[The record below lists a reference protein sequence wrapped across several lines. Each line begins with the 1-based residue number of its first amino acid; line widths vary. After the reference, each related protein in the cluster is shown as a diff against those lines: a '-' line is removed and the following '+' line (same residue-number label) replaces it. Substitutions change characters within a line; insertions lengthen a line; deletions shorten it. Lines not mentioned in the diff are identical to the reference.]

1 MRILYTLLW
10 WLLLPLVFVRLAW
23 RARRQP
29 EYLQH
34 IGERFGFYPDRDA
47 PLRDSHVKPVIWLH
61 AVSVGET
68 RATVSL
74 VARLRAAYPGYRIL
88 LTHTTPTGRA
98 AGEQLYGKDVL
109 RVYLPYDYP
118 FAVRRFLHHF
128 RPQLGILM
136 ETEIWFNLINA
147 AHAAGVPMLLLNA
160 RLSEKSAKGYGH
172 AAGLTRNAL
181 QQLAAIAAQTADD
194 AARLIQLG
202 AQNVTVMGNLKFDIA
217 PPQAMLESGKSLRK
231 QFGATRQ
238 IFLLA
243 STREGEEGLLLDAW
257 QAQGF
262 SANRHGASSSPEH
275 KSACAGRFPD
285 GATSHS
291 TRLPKNV
298 NQVSGYHPILPP
310 EGEGENES
318 LRDFHANV
326 LLVIVPRHPQRFNE
340 IADMLSARGLR
351 CQRRSTNS
359 PVPADVQVV
368 LGDSMGEMFAYYA
381 ASDLAFIGGSL
392 LPFGGQ
398 NLIEACA
405 VGTPVLIGPHT
416 HNFADATRLAV
427 EAGAAIRVNNA
438 DELFQTAQKL
448 LNDAGVLIEMRKQG
462 MQFVTAHQGATDK
475 AMAVIDKML
484 GSRG

>member
-1 MRILYTLLW
+1 MRIFYTLLW

-118 FAVRRFLHHF
+118 FAVRRFLDHF
-128 RPQLGILM
+128 KPQLGILM
-136 ETEIWFNLINA
+136 ETEIWFNLIHEA
-147 AHAAGVPMLLLNA
+147 AAPMLLLNA
-160 RLSEKSAKGYGH
+160 RMSEKSARGYERISC
-172 AAGLTRNAL
+172 LTRNAL
-181 QQLAAIAAQTADD
+181 QKLSAVAAQTEDD
-194 AARLIQLG
+194 AARLMRLG
-202 AQNVTVMGNLKFDIA
+202 AQNVSVMGNLKFDIF
-217 PPQAMLESGKSLRK
+217 PPLEMLKLGALLRE
-231 QFGATRQ
+231 QFGQRRK

-243 STREGEEGLLLDAW
+243 STREGEEALALGAL
-257 QAQGF
+257 QQF
-262 SANRHGASSSPEH
+262 S
-275 KSACAGRFPD
+275 PD
-285 GATSHS
+285 
-291 TRLPKNV
+291 
-298 NQVSGYHPILPP
+298 
-310 EGEGENES
+310 
-318 LRDFHANV
+318 V
-326 LLVIVPRHPQRFNE
+326 LLVIVPRHPQRFGE
-340 IADMLSARGLR
+340 VEELLKKRGFNY
-351 CQRRSTNS
+351 QKRSENKA
-359 PVPADVQVV
+359 VPAEIQVV

-381 ASDLAFIGGSL
+381 ACDIAFIGGSL

-405 VGTPVLIGPHT
+405 VGKPVLIGPHT
-416 HNFADATRLAV
+416 YNFKEATRLAV
-427 EAGAAIRVNNA
+427 EAGAAVRVSDA
-438 DELFQTAQKL
+438 QELMQEAQRI
-448 LNDAGVLIEMRKQG
+448 LNDGDALEMRGKQG
-462 MQFVTAHQGATDK
+462 VMFVSSHQGATGK
-475 AMAVIDKML
+475 AMQIISEAL
-484 GSRG
+484 GSKA